1 MDAVL
6 FEEERKKR
14 RKKKN
19 TKKKPKTTL
28 SPPKSI
34 SFLKLSLVKT
44 ILDLL

>member
-14 RKKKN
+14 RKKK
-19 TKKKPKTTL
+19 TLKKPKTTL